1 MKAGRSV
8 LTVYA
13 GGAYAFLYLPIVV
26 LVVYSF
32 NRDGVGGFPPQHW
45 TLDWYR
51 TLFADSAMWTSV
63 GNSVIVALSTVALSM
78 LIGFPAAYALDRY
91 SFPGKSAF
99 QRLVLLPLIVPGVIT
114 GISLLLLTVTS
125 GFRLSLATVIFG
137 HATALT
143 AVAATEIFAGLA
155 KLDRSLEEASADLG
169 AGKLRTLWH
178 IVLPGMRTSLLGT
191 ALLVFTL
198 SMDEIAVTFF
208 LIGRENTLPLEIW
221 SRLRRGATPEMN
233 AIASLIFLF
242 SVVTIFLSQWL
253 MSRNNTERIK
263 P

>member
-1 MKAGRSV
+1 MRAGSRAFG
-8 LTVYA
+8 TAYA
-13 GGAYAFLYLPIVV
+13 CAAYAFLYLPIVV
-26 LVVYSF
+26 LIVYSF

-45 TLDWYR
+45 TFDWYR
-51 TLFADSAMWTSV
+51 TLFGDSAMGSAV
-63 GNSVIVALSTVALSM
+63 GNSFLVALSTVVLSM

-91 SFPGKSAF
+91 AFPGKAIL

-114 GISLLLLTVTS
+114 GISLLLLTVSS
-125 GFRLSLATVIFG
+125 GFHLSLVTVILG
-137 HATALT
+137 HSTALT
-143 AVAATEIFAGLA
+143 AVATTEIFAGLS

-169 AGKLRTLWH
+169 ASRLQTMLR
-178 IVLPGMRTSLLGT
+178 IVLPGLSTSLLGT

-233 AIASLIFLF
+233 AIATLIFLF

-253 MSRNNTERIK
+253 TTQQTASR
-263 P
+263 

>member
-1 MKAGRSV
+1 MTIGRRFISF
-8 LTVYA
+8 YA
-13 GGAYAFLYLPIVV
+13 GAAYAFLYLPIVV

-32 NRDGVGGFPPQHW
+32 NRDGVGGFPPRHW

-51 TLFADSAMWTSV
+51 TLFSDSAMWTSV
-63 GNSVIVALSTVALSM
+63 SNSLIVAFATVVLSM

-91 SFPGKSAF
+91 SFPGKAAF
-99 QRLVLLPLIVPGVIT
+99 QRLILLPLIVPGVIT
-114 GISLLLLTVTS
+114 GISLLLLTVTG
-125 GFRLSLATVIFG
+125 GFRLSLMTVTFG

-143 AVAATEIFAGLA
+143 AVAATEIFAGFA

-169 AGKLRTLWH
+169 AGRLQTLWH
-178 IVLPGMRTSLLGT
+178 IVLPGLRTSLLGT

-233 AIASLIFLF
+233 AIATLVFLF

-253 MSRNNTERIK
+253 MTGNDMDRIK

>member
-1 MKAGRSV
+1 MRSGSRAFGAA
-8 LTVYA
+8 YA
-13 GGAYAFLYLPIVV
+13 CAAYAFLYLPIVV
-26 LVVYSF
+26 LIVYSF
-32 NRDGVGGFPPQHW
+32 NRDGVGGFPPQHF

-51 TLFADSAMWTSV
+51 TLFGDAAMGSAV
-63 GNSVIVALSTVALSM
+63 GNSLIVALSTVVLSM

-91 SFPGKSAF
+91 AFPGKATL

-114 GISLLLLTVTS
+114 GISLLLLTVSS
-125 GFRLSLATVIFG
+125 GFHLSLVTVILG
-137 HATALT
+137 HSTALT
-143 AVAATEIFAGLA
+143 AVATTEIFAGLS

-169 AGKLRTLWH
+169 ASRLQTMMR
-178 IVLPGMRTSLLGT
+178 IVLPGLSTSLLGT

-208 LIGRENTLPLEIW
+208 LIGRQNTLPLEIW

-233 AIASLIFLF
+233 AIATLIFLF

-253 MSRNNTERIK
+253 TTQQTSSR
-263 P
+263 